1 GAQGLLDLPDLQ
13 CAWLLLLYCAAPR
26 AQHLLRT
33 LPPDLS
39 AGYANAHDQA
49 IWDTL
54 QVLLGGS
61 PTPDS
66 AAWAAARRLTF
77 LPQSDGGLEVP
88 SAVLTAPAA
97 FWADSL
103 PIIHARWPGVAERCV
118 GELVSGSRAPSLR
131 AGAGELLDRAGF
143 SPGMA
148 RVHARVTL
156 RGLAPGPGLT
166 LPPSEFHLSL
176 RRCLEQAWIRVT
188 REALGPEG
196 RVVPQQW
203 LSHTTAPGVCP
214 ADRRRLDL
222 VVYGASRLG
231 EALCCDVTL
240 VSPLRAD

>member
-1 GAQGLLDLPDLQ
+1 MTDPPPSVASSRWGRRLAPPAFVAASSAARLEGAQGLLDLPDLQ

-148 RVHARVTL
+148 RVHA
-156 RGLAPGPGLT
+156 P
-166 LPPSEFHLSL
+166 
-176 RRCLEQAWIRVT
+176 RRAAT
-188 REALGPEG
+188 
-196 RVVPQQW
+196 
-203 LSHTTAPGVCP
+203 
-214 ADRRRLDL
+214 
-222 VVYGASRLG
+222 
-231 EALCCDVTL
+231 
-240 VSPLRAD
+240 